1 MKKSTK
7 KVNKPSYTVN
17 LDEIETLEDIPVVW
31 GLAKQEAG
39 LAMSDAELLAICK
52 RVLDECGT
60 TVIVVECKC
69 ECKKLPWYKR
79 FWNWIRRK

>member
-1 MKKSTK
+1 MENLSINHWAMEDRPREKMMTK
-7 KVNKPSYTVN
+7 GV
-17 LDEIETLEDIPVVW
+17 
-31 GLAKQEAG
+31 EA
-39 LAMSDAELLAICK
+39 LSDAELLAICK

-60 TVIVVECKC
+60 TVTVVECKC